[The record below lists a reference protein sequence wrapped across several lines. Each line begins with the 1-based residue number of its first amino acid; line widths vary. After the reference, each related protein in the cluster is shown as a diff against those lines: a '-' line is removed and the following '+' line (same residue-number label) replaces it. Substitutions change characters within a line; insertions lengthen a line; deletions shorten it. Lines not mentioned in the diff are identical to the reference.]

1 MGDMENLSRKK
12 YFTRRKYLK
21 MIRYLLLVCR
31 SAVFLVLTLSI
42 TLNHYDS
49 RTGTWKDLTPNHGAV
64 TSDVKLCSDIGV
76 QQMKKGGSSID
87 AIVATIFCKGVVN
100 GAHSGIGGGGMM
112 IVLDSKSNVSQV
124 IDFRETMPMNAVDPW
139 ANIGSIIGVPGEVK
153 GLFKAHELYGK
164 LTWKDNV
171 EPAMKLAENGFPIT
185 KATYRALV
193 KEFESPSQLERD
205 FPQIASLYLSKI
217 SNATDFSNSTN
228 RTVQYL
234 EVRSLIKNL
243 ALAKVLRRIANEGPA
258 AIYEGSIAEHIV
270 EAVNANGGA
279 MTLQDLRDYQPK
291 MRNAFETSFLKGRYT
306 ILSCPPPASGP
317 ILGLI
322 FKLLER
328 FGAFDMVNAS
338 QITPF
343 LAQFYDNTLSC
354 TIPCDRA
361 EDKSS
366 WVMSMNCGDNRTC
379 DDPRSTNSN
388 PKADRSRRQ
397 IVIDL
402 KNGNNILVRIPTK
415 HDNNSTSSFIDTCTQ
430 YPYYSETDLRHFPIH
445 PFFENAPNLSLDQLT
460 MFYHWVIESFKLA
473 SVYSNYVGD
482 PGPEYS
488 PYSDNDVSTNS
499 NTDDNKIL
507 YMVQSMFESSNLDL
521 LANKVSN
528 ERSNNKYSQEVYG
541 SNGTAH
547 ASAIDKNDLIVSVT
561 TSINNSFGSKVISHD
576 GILLNDHLDGFTK
589 DINSFNYPAPGKR
602 PHTSMVPTIAYDR
615 LADCGYKIA
624 LGGSNGTRIISGVTQ
639 VLMYVL
645 AFGDTLETA
654 MARPRLY
661 FNPQTDIIEV
671 EENFPNLILR
681 GLEKKNHKFLK
692 VEGLNSV
699 LPLIKFQN
707 KIFASSDPRKSPIQS
722 AAIF

>member
-1 MGDMENLSRKK
+1 
-12 YFTRRKYLK
+12 
-21 MIRYLLLVCR
+21 
-31 SAVFLVLTLSI
+31 
-42 TLNHYDS
+42 
-49 RTGTWKDLTPNHGAV
+49 
-64 TSDVKLCSDIGV
+64 
-76 QQMKKGGSSID
+76 
-87 AIVATIFCKGVVN
+87 
-100 GAHSGIGGGGMM
+100 M

-185 KATYRALV
+185 EATYSALV
-193 KEFESPSQLERD
+193 KKFESPSQLERD

-228 RTVQYL
+228 QTVQYL

-270 EAVNANGGA
+270 EAVNAKGGA
-279 MTLQDLRDYQPK
+279 MTLEDLRDYQPE

-317 ILGLI
+317 ILGLVL
-322 FKLLER
+322 KLLER
-328 FGAFDMVNAS
+328 LGAFDMVNAS
-338 QITPF
+338 KITPF

-366 WVMSMNCGDNRTC
+366 WVLRMNCGNNKTC

-388 PKADRSRRQ
+388 PKARSRRQ
-397 IVIDL
+397 IVIPIDP
-402 KNGNNILVRIPTK
+402 KNGNNILVMIPSK
-415 HDNNSTSSFIDTCTQ
+415 HDNMSTSSFIDTSTQ
-430 YPYYSETDLRHFPIH
+430 YPYYSEKDLRHFPIH
-445 PFFENAPNLSLDQLT
+445 PFFENAPNLSLEQLT

-473 SVYSNYVGD
+473 SVYSNYVAD

-488 PYSDNDVSTNS
+488 PYSDNDVSTYS
-499 NTDDNKIL
+499 NTGDNKIL
-507 YMVQSMFESSNLDL
+507 YMVQSMFESRNLDL
-521 LANKVSN
+521 LANKISN

-561 TSINNSFGSKVISHD
+561 TSINNLFGSKVISHD
-576 GILLNDHLDGFTK
+576 GILLNDHMDDFTK

-661 FNPQTDIIEV
+661 FNCQTDIIEV
-671 EENFPNLILR
+671 EGEATPFFYHANFEKKNENFPNLILR
-681 GLEKKNHKFLK
+681 SLEKKNHKFLK

-699 LPLIKFQN
+699 LPIMKFQN

>member
-100 GAHSGIGGGGMM
+100 GAHSGIGG
-112 IVLDSKSNVSQV
+112 
-124 IDFRETMPMNAVDPW
+124 
-139 ANIGSIIGVPGEVK
+139 
-153 GLFKAHELYGK
+153 